1 LIGVQFPNAL
11 SSANGE
17 DIVIEA
23 LTDFPDNVV
32 AFACHGHMTKAD
44 YETVLI
50 PHIED
55 KLKRHK
61 KLRAYTEIAPD
72 FAGIDPGAVW
82 EDTKFDFRHFFDW
95 ERGALVTDVEWMKR
109 AAKFF
114 GFFGFL
120 TPWEIRAFPTAE
132 ASKAREW
139 IAESQQ

>member
-1 LIGVQFPNAL
+1 M
-11 SSANGE
+11 
-17 DIVIEA
+17 IEV
-23 LTDFPDNVV
+23 LKGFPDNVI
-32 AFACHGHMTKAD
+32 AFACHGHLTKAE
-44 YETVLI
+44 YETVVI
-50 PHIED
+50 PDIEER
-55 KLKRHK
+55 LKRHK

-120 TPWEIRAFPTAE
+120 TPWELRVFSTAD
-132 ASKAREW
+132 ADKAREW
-139 IAESQQ
+139 VDGGGPAARM